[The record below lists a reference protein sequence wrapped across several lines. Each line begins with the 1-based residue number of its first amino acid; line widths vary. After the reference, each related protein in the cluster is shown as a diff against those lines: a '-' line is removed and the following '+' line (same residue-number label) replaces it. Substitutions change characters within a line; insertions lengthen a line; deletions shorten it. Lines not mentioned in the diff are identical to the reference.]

1 MRISDWSSDVCSS
14 DLACPALAIK
24 IADAKHPTSVG
35 YSTMHRPIHAIHGP
49 YRADVT
55 DTWSSSLER
64 QHHPNRLAPSRT
76 PCRLA
81 RHAATVR
88 RQHPWRRIRRLDHGP
103 GQIGSAHI

>member
-1 MRISDWSSDVCSS
+1 
-14 DLACPALAIK
+14 
-24 IADAKHPTSVG
+24 
-35 YSTMHRPIHAIHGP
+35 MHRPIHAIQGP

-76 PCRLA
+76 QCSLA

-88 RQHPWRRIRRLDHGP
+88 RQHQWRRIRRLDNGP
-103 GQIGSAHI
+103 GRYYWFDTRERHRDWKGKRETVSVALGGSRRQKQKKKKQ